1 MINQQELINK
11 IYHEFADRFYELSK
25 YSLNEPITLHYSIG
39 DIILCFKSYRDE
51 CYGED
56 YGAWDI
62 SHSID
67 DLDDTIG

>member
-1 MINQQELINK
+1 MSQQELINK

-25 YSLNEPITLHYSIG
+25 YGLNESITLHYSIG

-56 YGAWDI
+56 YGAWYI
-62 SHSID
+62 SSDVD
-67 DLDDTIG
+67 DLDDATG